1 MPIDLDSFRT
11 GMRWLAS
18 GVCLIT
24 TTDADGARCGLT
36 ATAVCSV
43 SASPPTLLCCI
54 NRSNSSH
61 AAIRQSGIFTVNVLS
76 CEDRALADRFASRI
90 GAQEKFAEGLWCT
103 METGAPALESALA
116 SFDCRIAHA
125 VEVATHGI
133 LFGEIQAV
141 RVRNTSAKPLLYA
154 QGAYGGFASLAAA
167 RGPDLTWV
175 PTWEYEEP

>member
-24 TTDADGARCGLT
+24 TSDGGSRAGLT

-43 SASPPTLLCCI
+43 SATPPTLLCCI
-54 NRSNSSH
+54 NRSNASH
-61 AAIRQSGIFTVNVLS
+61 AAIRKSGVFAVNVLS
-76 CEDRALADRFASRI
+76 CEDRALADRFASRMTPE
-90 GAQEKFAEGLWCT
+90 EKFAEGLWCT

-154 QGAYGGFASLAAA
+154 QGAYGGFASLAAT
-167 RGPDLTWV
+167 RGPELTWV

>member
-1 MPIDLDSFRT
+1 MPIDLESFKT

-24 TTDADGARCGLT
+24 TVDSNGARAGLT

-43 SASPPTLLCCI
+43 SSSPPTLLCCI

-61 AAIRQSGIFTVNVLS
+61 AAIRNAGVFAVNVLS
-76 CEDRALADRFASRI
+76 CEDRSLADRFASPI
-90 GAQEKFAEGLWCT
+90 SSESKFAEGLWCA

-116 SFDCRIAHA
+116 SFDCRIADA

-133 LFGEIQAV
+133 LFGEIQAI
-141 RVRNTSAKPLLYA
+141 RIRKTSAKPLLYA
-154 QGAYGGFASLAAA
+154 QGAYGGFFSLGAS

-175 PTWEYEEP
+175 PTWEHEES